1 MDLKRFLER
10 YGRFLAVSIFL
21 LTLLVMVQMTG
32 LREHFS
38 LDYLRQALLA
48 NRLGGLVLFV
58 LLFTLGNLVQIPG
71 WIFLAAAVLVLGR
84 TAGGL
89 VTYLAAVISCAVT
102 FVTIALIGGDAIRQW
117 DNRLA
122 NKLLQHLQAHPVRNI
137 ALLRTLFQ
145 TLPALNYALALSGI
159 GFKKYMAAS
168 LLGLPLPIAVY
179 CLFFDY
185 LAVFFHA
192 AGNAGLMR

>member
-1 MDLKRFLER
+1 MGLKRFLER
-10 YGRFLAVSIFL
+10 YGRLFAVLIFL
-21 LTLLVMVQMTG
+21 LALLVMVQMTG
-32 LREHFS
+32 LRENFS

-48 NRLGGLVLFV
+48 NRLGGLALFV

-84 TAGGL
+84 TAGGV
-89 VTYLAAVISCAVT
+89 VTYIAALTSCAVT
-102 FVTIALIGGDAIRQW
+102 FAAVAWIGGDAIRQLN
-117 DNRLA
+117 NRLA
-122 NKLLQHLQAHPVRNI
+122 NKLLLHLQAHPVRNI
-137 ALLRTLFQ
+137 AILRTFFQ

-159 GFKKYMAAS
+159 GFRKYMAGT

-185 LAVFFHA
+185 LSVLFHA
-192 AGNAGLMR
+192 AGKAGLSG